1 MTELSAEQTKR
12 LERLSQ
18 RPASEIDLSDMPETT
33 NWEGAMRGQRP
44 AYPRAELTAEQ
55 REQLERLSKMRD
67 EDIDFSDIPE
77 ITNWEGAVR
86 GWENHPA
93 RAQNRVHLHL
103 SAQLERRLKE
113 LAQREGISKE
123 ALVQKFLLERTYQE
137 EVRLGILPDSS
148 AR

>member
-1 MTELSAEQTKR
+1 MTELSSEQTQRLKR
-12 LERLSQ
+12 LAQ

-33 NWEGAMRGQRP
+33 KWESAVRGQRP
-44 AYPRAELTAEQ
+44 THTRAELTVEQ

-93 RAQNRVHLHL
+93 RARNRVDLHL
-103 SAQLERRLKE
+103 PAHLERRLQE
-113 LAQREGISKE
+113 IAQREGTSVE
-123 ALVQKFLLERTYQE
+123 ALVQQFILERTHQE